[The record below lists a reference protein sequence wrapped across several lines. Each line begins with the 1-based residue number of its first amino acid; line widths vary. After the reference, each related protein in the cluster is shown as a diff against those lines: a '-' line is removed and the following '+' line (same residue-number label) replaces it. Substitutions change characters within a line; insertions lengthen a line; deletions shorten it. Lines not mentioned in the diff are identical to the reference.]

1 MARYIVTNGTY
12 FNPMDYDTL
21 MKPVQAMQE
30 RHDAAADAY
39 DTLNLETEA
48 IRQYI
53 TENPEDSQALQ
64 IYNDYSNKLQKLQ
77 NNLWENGVTTQTRRD
92 LASARAA
99 FGEVAKVKSAI
110 QNRQARSKEYWD
122 ARHKNPDLVMG
133 ADPGNAGLNNYLNN
147 DLYGQDWYS
156 YSGTQFMS
164 EVAADAK
171 ARANELMRNP
181 EYMKNPELAGYIT
194 RITQDGFTSA
204 EVENASAIARNILDT
219 GNTYALENAELPET
233 ILASV
238 LLSHLESTGARGKV
252 SDSEFNRLFD
262 YGRAGLSQAI
272 GKTDFKDLQDN
283 NWELAAQ
290 KSLARYTQSLKN
302 PKPANN
308 VETQNALPYTL
319 NDIASYMEAEN
330 AKRINDTLG
339 GKFIEPFK
347 NPIVIQNAD
356 GTSGVISSP
365 MDAERILNS
374 FGREKIYNEYGINPD
389 APEGI
394 HKLSDGQGGEVPVR
408 VRAHVGGTT
417 GSNYNAIPLEGN
429 PYLYET
435 KDEKGN
441 WVVNDEMTRAFN
453 ADITAYRD
461 EIKAF
466 KKGNKGVNLQK
477 LAVSNAQREKIYNEY
492 GIPDDVPLED
502 VPSILQVKSGQGY
515 VTPATIAGST
525 VDMDAT
531 RKNYT
536 RQIITAFS
544 RESDDK
550 GKVAKKSPFA
560 FYPVNGSTIS
570 EEGIRDIKDV
580 LVDSKGN
587 ISDDTVTEIVVYPE
601 DLDKNKVRFTAN
613 GKQYAVDASMLG
625 NDMNYQIQRLKEPV
639 NYMMLPILDPVA
651 ALRMSPQENA
661 QWAYQV
667 SNLIGEYFNPAIADM
682 NGNIVGFVTPRDV
695 VKSERLQGELRTAV
709 TRFMNNVLADPRDNM
724 MLNNYQVRG
733 NTSTKATG
741 YNDYTE

>member
-122 ARHKNPDLVMG
+122 ARHKNPDLIMG
-133 ADPGNAGLNNYLNN
+133 ADPGKAGLNNYLNN

-164 EVAADAK
+164 EVGADAK

-219 GNTYALENAELPET
+219 GNTSALENAGLPET

-238 LLSHLESTGARGKV
+238 LLSHLESTGARGNI

-272 GKTDFKDLQDN
+272 GKTDFKDLKDN
-283 NWELAAQ
+283 AWELAAQ
-290 KSLARYTQSLKN
+290 KSLAHYTQSLKN
-302 PKPANN
+302 PKPTNN
-308 VETQNALPYTL
+308 DKTQNALPYTL

-356 GTSGVISSP
+356 GSSGVISSP

-389 APEGI
+389 APEGV

-435 KDEKGN
+435 KDENGN

-466 KKGNKGVNLQK
+466 KKGNNGVNLQK

-544 RESDDK
+544 RESDAK

-580 LVDSKGN
+580 LVDSKGT
-587 ISDDTVTEIVVYPE
+587 ISDDVVTEIVVYPE

-667 SNLIGEYFNPAIADM
+667 SNLLGEYFNPAIADM

-709 TRFMNNVLADPRDNM
+709 TRVMNNVLADPRDNM

>member
-110 QNRQARSKEYWD
+110 QNRQTRSKEYWD
-122 ARHKNPDLVMG
+122 ARHKNPDLIMG
-133 ADPGNAGLNNYLNN
+133 ADPGKAGLNNYLNN

-164 EVAADAK
+164 EVGADAK

-219 GNTYALENAELPET
+219 GNTSALENAGLPET

-238 LLSHLESTGARGKV
+238 LLSHLESTGARGNI

-272 GKTDFKDLQDN
+272 GKTDFKDLKDN
-283 NWELAAQ
+283 AWELAAQ

-302 PKPANN
+302 PKPNN
-308 VETQNALPYTL
+308 NGTQQTSLPYTL
-319 NDIASYMEAEN
+319 NDLTRYMKSADSD
-330 AKRINDTLG
+330 KI
-339 GKFIEPFK
+339 GKILEDKFK
-347 NPIVIQNAD
+347 SLKNNPVIVTTGD
-356 GTSGVISSP
+356 GTSSVISSP
-365 MDAERILNS
+365 LDAKRILDS
-374 FGREKIYNEYGINPD
+374 FGRETIMNNYGINPD
-389 APEGI
+389 APEGT

-408 VRAHVGGTT
+408 VRAHVGGMT

-435 KDEKGN
+435 KNEKGE
-441 WVVNDEMTRAFN
+441 WVVDEDMTRRFN
-453 ADITAYRD
+453 SDITTYRD
-461 EIKAF
+461 AIKNF
-466 KKGNKGVNLQK
+466 KQNNKGVNLQK
-477 LAVSNAQREKIYNEY
+477 LAISDKDRGKIYKDNN
-492 GIPDDVPLED
+492 IPDYVPFEYVPDILET
-502 VPSILQVKSGQGY
+502 KMNSGY
-515 VTPATIAGST
+515 FTPATIAGST
-525 VDMDAT
+525 KDMDSA
-531 RKNYT
+531 RQNYT
-536 RQIITAFS
+536 RLIVSSFA
-544 RESDDK
+544 REANND
-550 GKVAKKSPFA
+550 GKVAKGSPFA
-560 FYPVNGSTIS
+560 FYPIDDFTIS
-570 EEGIRDIKDV
+570 DKGKTSLEDV
-580 LVDSKGN
+580 FGEK
-587 ISDDTVTEIVVYPE
+587 IDDNSVSEITVLPE
-601 DLDKNKVRFTAN
+601 DLLQNKVRITIN
-613 GKQYAVDASMLG
+613 GNEYAINSAMLG
-625 NDMNYQIQRLKEPV
+625 NDMMAQLNKLKSPV
-639 NYMMLPILDPVA
+639 EYAMLPITNPEQAVMLSPEEE
-651 ALRMSPQENA
+651 ALWSYNASQILGDYFRLVNVENGSISSSIRPRDI
-661 QWAYQV
+661 V
-667 SNLIGEYFNPAIADM
+667 TNPKYRNELRHAITLFMNGVIAD
-682 NGNIVGFVTPRDV
+682 
-695 VKSERLQGELRTAV
+695 A
-709 TRFMNNVLADPRDNM
+709 RDNM
-724 MLNNYQVRG
+724 MLNNYRVRG
-733 NTSTKATG
+733 NTSDKAAG
-741 YNDYTE
+741 YNDYLEE